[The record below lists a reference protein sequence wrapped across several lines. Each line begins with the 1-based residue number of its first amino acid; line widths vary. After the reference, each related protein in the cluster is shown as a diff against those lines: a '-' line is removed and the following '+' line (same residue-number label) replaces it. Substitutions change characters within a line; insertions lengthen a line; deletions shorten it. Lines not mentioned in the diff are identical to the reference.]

1 MACQIGG
8 DPADFLPPE
17 EETTEQLAAQQ
28 KKLSAALTAAFG
40 LPLPPTR

>member
-17 EETTEQLAAQQ
+17 ETTAEQLAADQ
-28 KKLSAALTAAFG
+28 KKLANALSAALG
-40 LPLPPTR
+40 PSLNPTR

>member
-17 EETTEQLAAQQ
+17 ETTPEQLAADQ
-28 KKLSAALTAAFG
+28 KKLASALSAALG
-40 LPLPPTR
+40 PPTNSAA

>member
-17 EETTEQLAAQQ
+17 ETTPEQLVADQ
-28 KKLSAALTAAFG
+28 KKLSAALTTALG
-40 LPLPPTR
+40 SPLKTTC